1 MESEGKQKK
10 EEGAKEAVGD
20 GELFGG
26 ERRPPASARK
36 GVGRRRVGRVRR
48 IAPASWKE
56 PREGREDRPDGAAT
70 SVAGRPGG
78 VLLHGGP
85 YRFKGS
91 DHLIVYL
98 NSWQSLQSTTDFSC
112 SLWQA
117 VQETSAP

>member
-10 EEGAKEAVGD
+10 EEGAKKVVGD

-26 ERRPPASARK
+26 ERRPPASAQK

-78 VLLHGGP
+78 SPSTEVRC
-85 YRFKGS
+85 RFSGS
-91 DHLIVYL
+91 SYLIVYL

-117 VQETSAP
+117 VQETPAP